1 MRALPTG
8 DRVSTIG
15 RCELLLELASH
26 DTTVFLAR
34 RTGPRGFARLVT
46 VRYVGPFLGDEV
58 AAGEL
63 FLRDAQRA
71 ASVMHP
77 GVLPIHDLG
86 AVGPGRYMVT
96 DYVEGGSLADLLRVC
111 GPEGLPPAIALAIAA
126 DWLDGLAAIHRATDE
141 VGSSLGLVHDRLSPR
156 SVIVGLDGR
165 ARLADLALARLGPVG
180 GGDRRIESLRYGAPE
195 VLRGTL
201 PSPCTDAYS
210 AGLVLYEALGGVHPV
225 ALRAELP
232 ARASIAAALD
242 ATLPLLSLVVP
253 GIPPALA
260 AVIARATAPDPALR
274 PRSIDD
280 LARSLERVGPRA
292 TTRDVSAFVERA
304 LRHEL
309 DARREAVRA
318 WTEEHDASVGA
329 RPRPSLAKHAASR
342 ARRLTRKHPK
352 ATRVAALVGALA
364 GAIGGGTMLG
374 RVLAGDASQPAELR
388 IVTHVEPAPSAT
400 ARSLGSSMASQSA
413 PAASGVASAAS
424 RVEPSPMEAPP
435 LVLEAA
441 GESSPVA
448 SNAEPLATTAP
459 VRTRPARPGGKP
471 APKRRPSPKNEALS
485 NPYQ

>member
-46 VRYVGPFLGDEV
+46 VRYVGPFLGDEA

-71 ASVMHP
+71 ATVMHP

-86 AVGPGRYMVT
+86 AIGPGRYMVT

-111 GPEGLPPAIALAIAA
+111 GPAGIPPAIALAIAA
-126 DWLDGLAAIHRATDE
+126 DWLDGLSAIHRATDE
-141 VGSSLGLVHDRLSPR
+141 VGSSLGLVHGRLSPR

-180 GGDRRIESLRYGAPE
+180 GGDRRVESLRYGAPE
-195 VLRGTL
+195 VLRGAL
-201 PSPCTDAYS
+201 PSPCADAYS
-210 AGLVLYEALGGVHPV
+210 AGLVLYEALGGVHPI
-225 ALRAELP
+225 AARAELP
-232 ARASIAAALD
+232 PRASIAAALD

-253 GIPPALA
+253 DIPHALA

-292 TTRDVSAFVERA
+292 TTREVSVFVERA

-318 WTEEHDASVGA
+318 WTEEHDASMGP
-329 RPRPSLAKHAASR
+329 RPRPGLAKLAASR
-342 ARRLTRKHPK
+342 ARRLARRHPK
-352 ATRVAALVGALA
+352 VTRLLALVGALA
-364 GAIGGGTMLG
+364 GAIGGGTVLG
-374 RVLAGDASQPAELR
+374 RVLAGDASAPAELR
-388 IVTHVEPAPSAT
+388 IVTHVDPVST
-400 ARSLGSSMASQSA
+400 AIARPVGSWIASQSGSA
-413 PAASGVASAAS
+413 SASSGVT
-424 RVEPSPMEAPP
+424 PSPIEAPP
-435 LVLEAA
+435 MVLDAPGQSA
-441 GESSPVA
+441 PFASSGEPVA
-448 SNAEPLATTAP
+448 TAAP
-459 VRTRPARPGGKP
+459 VRARPVRPSGKP
-471 APKRRPSPKNEALS
+471 APKRRISPKNEALS